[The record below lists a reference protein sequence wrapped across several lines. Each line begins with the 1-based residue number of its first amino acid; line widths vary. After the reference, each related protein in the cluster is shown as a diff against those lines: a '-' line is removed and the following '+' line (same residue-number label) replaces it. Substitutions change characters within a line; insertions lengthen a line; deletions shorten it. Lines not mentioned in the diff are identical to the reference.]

1 MVQFLNRAE
10 IVEQL
15 NNVTGMEKIL
25 LLRSSMA
32 MDKVLELLGPEEK
45 DSIASMWLNGSFNGL
60 TYGMRMQ
67 ISENVPECQ
76 AIFQE
81 TSIAMRVL
89 AASMWK
95 AGSFSGENWNKGLLK
110 L

>member
-15 NNVTGMEKIL
+15 NDVTGMEKIL

-32 MDKVLELLGPEEK
+32 MDKVMELLGPEEK
-45 DSIASMWLNGSFNGL
+45 DSIASM
-60 TYGMRMQ
+60 
-67 ISENVPECQ
+67 
-76 AIFQE
+76 FQE